1 MFKEREKALEL
12 SPSVT
17 WPALTTSLGM
27 EIASL
32 VEMTVQM
39 LGEKGQTKK
48 LRNLWMIYNLYLLKT
63 ELSALRRCKIQ
74 NHIRFENDN
83 STHY

>member
-48 LRNLWMIYNLYLLKT
+48 LRNL
-63 ELSALRRCKIQ
+63 
-74 NHIRFENDN
+74 
-83 STHY
+83 